1 MNRKLKPTKSAQ
13 QIKKEQIS
21 SLVEYT
27 ERDIAEYKIIIKTK
41 DKQLIEI
48 KKILQGAK
56 NSYQDLTKE
65 NKQLRQYIANIRQ
78 QKQQQQQQNFRTKNV
93 VYEETTDAEP
103 KPEQEETTEIEE
115 IEEQDKQQE
124 QEQEQEQKQ
133 QTNKR
138 KIKAFDYL
146 NKKDAKK
153 NRK

>member
-1 MNRKLKPTKSAQ
+1 M
-13 QIKKEQIS
+13 
-21 SLVEYT
+21 
-27 ERDIAEYKIIIKTK
+27 
-41 DKQLIEI
+41 
-48 KKILQGAK
+48 
-56 NSYQDLTKE
+56 
-65 NKQLRQYIANIRQ
+65 
-78 QKQQQQQQNFRTKNV
+78 

-124 QEQEQEQKQ
+124 QEQKQ